1 MNQKMLGRIKWFKL
15 EKGYGYITGYD
26 EESYYFEIANIL
38 ENTNSS
44 ILKENTEV
52 LFIPNMFTKIP
63 FASEIELSK

>member
-26 EESYYFEIANIL
+26 EERYYFETINIL
-38 ENTNSS
+38 KNTDPST
-44 ILKENTEV
+44 LKENTEV

-63 FASEIELSK
+63 YASEIELSK